1 MKKIFTKFFL
11 LAIFS
16 IASFTLSAQ
25 TYNGGT
31 WYSLYDANE
40 YSISVFGSKT
50 FNVFTPTLGN
60 LTFEAKR
67 QTAGQ
72 GNLQLIPIV
81 NGEDQSAI
89 FSNKLNTS
97 YASYSL
103 TLSNEN
109 TTQLKFYAPTGVT
122 LKKYFKNIKLPL
134 KKHILIAD
142 GGYGKSS
149 ESKSFENVTIGG
161 TSNVQTV
168 NLRSFLTNG
177 DITITSDN
185 SAFRIGSAN
194 NTSGQ
199 TFAVGANACASTN
212 GSGAAGGGN
221 LGAISNYAVNIY
233 FCPTEAKEYSA
244 TITITDGT
252 STAEI
257 SVSGVGVKK
266 NQSIVWDEEFS
277 ADEVKLPVGKEI
289 NNIASA
295 TSALEIS
302 YSFDKDSIISIEGT
316 TIKALKSG
324 VVILTATQVGNNE
337 WNGVSAAKTIT
348 VTEKIIQAIHWEDY
362 LRRLKIGGDDV
373 TLSATAMLLTNAET
387 NEYTESPERTALITY
402 SSNNNAVVSVDGKI
416 LKIIG
421 EGETSVVATLPGD
434 EYYEAIT
441 IEMPVKV
448 SALSSFCEAY
458 VLDDAK
464 ERELNTVD
472 SEEYSINGPAHQ
484 LTFTANRTALWG
496 FTDGNLKVD
505 AYYNGEWHKIFDEDV
520 TKDNYKSY
528 GPITLDRNT
537 TKLKFYTTTGA
548 TGYKHIKDVLVTQA
562 TYLETTTPAVVVEKS
577 IIGDV
582 IEKSIQVQYSNLP
595 EGVLISNTSD
605 KITLSTAEL
614 DSDCGKYGEQTIN
627 LTIVPT
633 EVGTIEDVI
642 TIEDEATKLSLNI
655 PVTIHTQRNT
665 QTIIWNDEVS
675 SIYTTDNI
683 TFSAEA
689 KTAITYESSDNNIAE
704 VQNNQLIIKTSGVV
718 TITATAAQDE
728 KYEQATATKNVTI
741 NIVTPTITMLP
752 TVDAIT
758 YGATF
763 EGATLLG
770 GEANVSGAW
779 QWNDDLNQVLDAG
792 MHNLKVQF
800 VPSNTAW
807 YSVVDTT
814 ISVTV
819 NKAAAILAT
828 APIAVTDLVYNAT
841 AQTLIVTGVAEGG
854 TMQYSLDGESY
865 TSDLPTA
872 TSAGTYTVYYKVVAD
887 ANHTDVE
894 VATLTATIAQAP
906 LTITA
911 EDYNILY
918 GEAAPTYTATYI
930 GWQGSDDA
938 AVLAGTLAYS
948 CDYVAGNNVGTY
960 TITPSG
966 VTAANY
972 AIQFVAGTLTVNQ
985 VAAAVAT
992 APIAIT
998 DLVYNATAQTLIV
1011 AGVAEGGTM
1020 QYSLDGESYTSDLP
1034 TATSA
1039 GTYTVYYKV
1048 VADANHTDVEVA
1060 TLTATIAQAPLTITA
1075 EDYNILYGEAA
1086 PTYTATYIG
1095 WQGSDDAAV
1104 LAGTLAYS
1112 CDYVAG
1118 NNVGTYTITPSGVTA
1133 ANYAI
1138 QFVAGTLTVN
1148 QVAAA
1153 VATAPI
1159 AITDLVYNA
1168 TAQTLIVAGVAEGGT
1183 MQYSLDGE
1191 SYTSDLPTA
1200 TSAGTYTVYYKVVAD
1215 ANHTDV
1221 EVATLT
1227 ATIAQAPLTITA
1239 EDYNI
1244 LYGEAAPT
1252 YTATYIGWQGSDD
1265 AAVLAGTLAYSCD
1278 YVAGNNVGTYTIT
1291 PSGVTAANYA
1301 IQFVAGT
1308 LTVNQVAA
1316 AVATAP
1322 IAITDL
1328 VYNATAQTL
1337 IVAGVAEGGT
1347 MQYSLDGESYTSDLP
1362 TATSAGTYTVYYK
1375 VVADANHTDVEVATL
1390 TATIAQAS
1398 QFIEWELTNFVME
1411 VGDTLHLT
1419 ATATS
1424 GLEVTYTLDDDTY
1437 AEINGNLLIA
1447 LQVGTFTVTAS
1458 QDGVDGEYANYLAA
1472 ESVAQ
1477 SITIVAKDVNTHIE
1491 MILNEVEATK
1501 IIRDGCLYI
1510 IRNNRTY
1517 NVNGQVVE

>member
-1 MKKIFTKFFL
+1 MKQIFTKFFL

-31 WYSLYDANE
+31 WYSLYDTGENSNVNAFSPDFAE
-40 YSISVFGSKT
+40 KSVFAPAESM
-50 FNVFTPTLGN
+50 
-60 LTFEAKR
+60 TFEYKKYSMLS
-67 QTAGQ
+67 TDGKVEVY
-72 GNLQLIPIV
+72 NKV
-81 NGEDQSAI
+81 NGTDWS
-89 FSNKLNTS
+89 SSKGS
-97 YASYSL
+97 VSYSDRKNWKTSPTISL
-103 TLSNEN
+103 DANISHIRY
-109 TTQLKFYAPTGVT
+109 KMASGTGVYVRNHFV
-122 LKKYFKNIKLPL
+122 KL

-221 LGAISNYAVNIY
+221 LGNINQYPINIY
-233 FCPTEAKEYSA
+233 FCPSEAKTYNA
-244 TITITDGT
+244 TITITDGI

-266 NQSIVWDEEFS
+266 EQFITWSDKYFDGKLPIGKIVEDAANLTSSLPVVYTSSNDTIIKIINDGAAFQTVGEGTAIITAFHDGNEEWNAVSSEKTFTVTSKKIQSITWSD
-277 ADEVKLPVGKEI
+277 
-289 NNIASA
+289 N
-295 TSALEIS
+295 
-302 YSFDKDSIISIEGT
+302 
-316 TIKALKSG
+316 
-324 VVILTATQVGNNE
+324 LT
-337 WNGVSAAKTIT
+337 
-348 VTEKIIQAIHWEDY
+348 
-362 LRRLKIGGDDV
+362 RLKTTDESI
-373 TLSATAMLLTNAET
+373 TLGAKVQILVNAET
-387 NEYTESPERTALITY
+387 GEKEDSPERTVLLTY
-402 SSNNNAVVSVDGKI
+402 TSENNNVVSIFDHNKLAI
-416 LKIIG
+416 NG
-421 EGETSVVATLPGD
+421 EGETYLIATVEGD
-434 EYYEAIT
+434 EYFEAASLRVPVRVRVPSAGCEDVLLVNQSGEIEFFQRNTNEITKEAIAINT
-441 IEMPVKV
+441 LAGVPDK
-448 SALSSFCEAY
+448 LSFQHKGEKWSFVIDYYAGSIKAQQSTNGGNSWSDIAGSEVEPTVGTY
-458 VLDDAK
+458 
-464 ERELNTVD
+464 NTTTV
-472 SEEYSINGPAHQ
+472 Q
-484 LTFTANRTALWG
+484 
-496 FTDGNLKVD
+496 
-505 AYYNGEWHKIFDEDV
+505 
-520 TKDNYKSY
+520 
-528 GPITLDRNT
+528 LDRN
-537 TKLKFYTTTGA
+537 A
-548 TGYKHIKDVLVTQA
+548 THIRFVRPSGGQGYHYVSGIVVTPAQ
-562 TYLETTTPAVVVEKS
+562 YLETS
-577 IIGDV
+577 IDNITEDAIVGDV
-582 IEKSIQVQYSNLP
+582 ISKDIVINYANVKE
-595 EGVLISNTSD
+595 EVLIHKTHSNIALSVEGLGND
-605 KITLSTAEL
+605 CGDFGSATLSV
-614 DSDCGKYGEQTIN
+614 
-627 LTIVPT
+627 TIVPT
-633 EVGTIEDVI
+633 EVGI
-642 TIEDEATKLSLNI
+642 IEDEIVVSDTISGMKVII
-655 PVTIHTQRNT
+655 PVKVNVKRNN
-665 QTIIWNDEVS
+665 QTITWEQDLTNL
-675 SIYTTDNI
+675 YTTDVV
-683 TFSAEA
+683 TL
-689 KTAITYESSDNNIAE
+689 TATANTDIYYTSSDSTIAYAE
-704 VQNNQLIIKTSGVV
+704 GNTLVINKHGQV
-718 TITATAAQDE
+718 TITAIAQQDE
-728 KYEQATATKNVTI
+728 KYEQATATKNVTV

-828 APIAVTDLVYNAT
+828 APIAITDLVYNAT
-841 AQTLIVTGVAEGG
+841 AQTLIVAGVAEGG

-865 TSDLPTA
+865 TSNLPTA

-918 GEAAPTYTATYI
+918 GEAAPTYTATYT

-1020 QYSLDGESYTSDLP
+1020 QYSLDGESYTSNLP

-1060 TLTATIAQAPLTITA
+1060 TLTATIA
-1075 EDYNILYGEAA
+1075 
-1086 PTYTATYIG
+1086 
-1095 WQGSDDAAV
+1095 
-1104 LAGTLAYS
+1104 
-1112 CDYVAG
+1112 
-1118 NNVGTYTITPSGVTA
+1118 
-1133 ANYAI
+1133 
-1138 QFVAGTLTVN
+1138 
-1148 QVAAA
+1148 
-1153 VATAPI
+1153 
-1159 AITDLVYNA
+1159 
-1168 TAQTLIVAGVAEGGT
+1168 
-1183 MQYSLDGE
+1183 
-1191 SYTSDLPTA
+1191 
-1200 TSAGTYTVYYKVVAD
+1200 K
-1215 ANHTDV
+1215 
-1221 EVATLT
+1221 
-1227 ATIAQAPLTITA
+1227 
-1239 EDYNI
+1239 
-1244 LYGEAAPT
+1244 
-1252 YTATYIGWQGSDD
+1252 
-1265 AAVLAGTLAYSCD
+1265 
-1278 YVAGNNVGTYTIT
+1278 
-1291 PSGVTAANYA
+1291 
-1301 IQFVAGT
+1301 
-1308 LTVNQVAA
+1308 
-1316 AVATAP
+1316 
-1322 IAITDL
+1322 
-1328 VYNATAQTL
+1328 
-1337 IVAGVAEGGT
+1337 
-1347 MQYSLDGESYTSDLP
+1347 
-1362 TATSAGTYTVYYK
+1362 
-1375 VVADANHTDVEVATL
+1375 
-1390 TATIAQAS
+1390 AS

-1472 ESVAQ
+1472 ESVPQ

>member
-1 MKKIFTKFFL
+1 MKTSL
-11 LAIFS
+11 LKYFMLATTLVAS
-16 IASFTLSAQ
+16 ISLSAQ

-40 YSISVFGSKT
+40 YSISVYGSKT
-50 FNVFTPTLGN
+50 LNVFTPTLGN

-185 SAFRIGSAN
+185 SAVFRIGSAN

-221 LGAISNYAVNIY
+221 LGNINQYPINIY
-233 FCPTEAKEYSA
+233 FCPSEAKTYNA
-244 TITITDGT
+244 TITITDGI

-266 NQSIVWDEEFS
+266 EQFITWSDKYFDGKLPIGKIVEDAANLTSSLPVVYTSSNDTIIKIINDGAAFQTVGEGTAIITASHAGNEEWNAVSSEKTFTVTSKKIQSITWSD
-277 ADEVKLPVGKEI
+277 
-289 NNIASA
+289 N
-295 TSALEIS
+295 
-302 YSFDKDSIISIEGT
+302 
-316 TIKALKSG
+316 
-324 VVILTATQVGNNE
+324 LT
-337 WNGVSAAKTIT
+337 
-348 VTEKIIQAIHWEDY
+348 
-362 LRRLKIGGDDV
+362 RLKTTDESI
-373 TLSATAMLLTNAET
+373 TLGAKVQILVNAET
-387 NEYTESPERTALITY
+387 NEKVDAPERTALLTY
-402 SSNNNAVVSVDGKI
+402 TSANDKVVSVSGNLLTI
-416 LKIIG
+416 VG
-421 EGETSVVATLPGD
+421 EGETTLTASIEGD
-434 EYYEAIT
+434 EYFEAT
-441 IEMPVKV
+441 SVTVPVKV
-448 SALSSFCEAY
+448 RQPSTGCEDVLLVDQSGEIEFFQMNTSEITKEAIAINTSAGVPDKLTFQHKGEYWNLVVNYYDGSIKAQQSTNGGNSWSDIAGSE
-458 VLDDAK
+458 VTP
-464 ERELNTVD
+464 TVGT
-472 SEEYSINGPAHQ
+472 YNQ
-484 LTFTANRTALWG
+484 LT
-496 FTDGNLKVD
+496 VQ
-505 AYYNGEWHKIFDEDV
+505 
-520 TKDNYKSY
+520 
-528 GPITLDRNT
+528 LDR
-537 TKLKFYTTTGA
+537 KA
-548 TGYKHIKDVLVTQA
+548 THIRFVRPSGGQGYHYVSGIVVTPAQ
-562 TYLETTTPAVVVEKS
+562 YLETSIDNITEDAVV
-577 IIGDV
+577 GDV
-582 IEKSIQVQYSNLP
+582 ITKNIVINYANVKE
-595 EGVLISNTSD
+595 EVLIHKSHTNVALSVEGLGND
-605 KITLSTAEL
+605 CGDFGSATLSV
-614 DSDCGKYGEQTIN
+614 
-627 LTIVPT
+627 TIVPT
-633 EVGTIEDVI
+633 EVGI
-642 TIEDEATKLSLNI
+642 IEDEIVVSDTISGMKVII
-655 PVTIHTQRNT
+655 PVKVNVKRNN
-665 QTIIWNDEVS
+665 QTITWEQDLTNL
-675 SIYTTDNI
+675 YTTDVV
-683 TFSAEA
+683 TL
-689 KTAITYESSDNNIAE
+689 TATANTDIYYTSSDSTIAYAE
-704 VQNNQLIIKTSGVV
+704 GNTLVINKHGQV
-718 TITATAAQDE
+718 TITAIAQQDE
-728 KYEQATATKNVTI
+728 KYEQATATKNVTV

-828 APIAVTDLVYNAT
+828 APIAV
-841 AQTLIVTGVAEGG
+841 
-854 TMQYSLDGESY
+854 
-865 TSDLPTA
+865 
-872 TSAGTYTVYYKVVAD
+872 
-887 ANHTDVE
+887 
-894 VATLTATIAQAP
+894 
-906 LTITA
+906 
-911 EDYNILY
+911 
-918 GEAAPTYTATYI
+918 
-930 GWQGSDDA
+930 
-938 AVLAGTLAYS
+938 
-948 CDYVAGNNVGTY
+948 
-960 TITPSG
+960 
-966 VTAANY
+966 
-972 AIQFVAGTLTVNQ
+972 
-985 VAAAVAT
+985 
-992 APIAIT
+992 T

-1191 SYTSDLPTA
+1191 SYTSNLPTA

-1227 ATIAQAPLTITA
+1227 ATIA
-1239 EDYNI
+1239 
-1244 LYGEAAPT
+1244 
-1252 YTATYIGWQGSDD
+1252 
-1265 AAVLAGTLAYSCD
+1265 
-1278 YVAGNNVGTYTIT
+1278 
-1291 PSGVTAANYA
+1291 
-1301 IQFVAGT
+1301 
-1308 LTVNQVAA
+1308 
-1316 AVATAP
+1316 
-1322 IAITDL
+1322 
-1328 VYNATAQTL
+1328 
-1337 IVAGVAEGGT
+1337 
-1347 MQYSLDGESYTSDLP
+1347 
-1362 TATSAGTYTVYYK
+1362 K
-1375 VVADANHTDVEVATL
+1375 
-1390 TATIAQAS
+1390 AS

-1472 ESVAQ
+1472 ESIIET
-1477 SITIVAKDVNTHIE
+1477 ITIVAKNVNTNTE
-1491 MILNEVEATK
+1491 MIFNESKATK

>member
-865 TSDLPTA
+865 TSDLP
-872 TSAGTYTVYYKVVAD
+872 
-887 ANHTDVE
+887 
-894 VATLTATIAQAP
+894 I
-906 LTITA
+906 
-911 EDYNILY
+911 
-918 GEAAPTYTATYI
+918 
-930 GWQGSDDA
+930 
-938 AVLAGTLAYS
+938 
-948 CDYVAGNNVGTY
+948 
-960 TITPSG
+960 
-966 VTAANY
+966 
-972 AIQFVAGTLTVNQ
+972 
-985 VAAAVAT
+985 
-992 APIAIT
+992 
-998 DLVYNATAQTLIV
+998 
-1011 AGVAEGGTM
+1011 
-1020 QYSLDGESYTSDLP
+1020 
-1034 TATSA
+1034 
-1039 GTYTVYYKV
+1039 
-1048 VADANHTDVEVA
+1048 
-1060 TLTATIAQAPLTITA
+1060 
-1075 EDYNILYGEAA
+1075 
-1086 PTYTATYIG
+1086 
-1095 WQGSDDAAV
+1095 
-1104 LAGTLAYS
+1104 
-1112 CDYVAG
+1112 
-1118 NNVGTYTITPSGVTA
+1118 
-1133 ANYAI
+1133 
-1138 QFVAGTLTVN
+1138 
-1148 QVAAA
+1148 
-1153 VATAPI
+1153 
-1159 AITDLVYNA
+1159 
-1168 TAQTLIVAGVAEGGT
+1168 
-1183 MQYSLDGE
+1183 
-1191 SYTSDLPTA
+1191 A